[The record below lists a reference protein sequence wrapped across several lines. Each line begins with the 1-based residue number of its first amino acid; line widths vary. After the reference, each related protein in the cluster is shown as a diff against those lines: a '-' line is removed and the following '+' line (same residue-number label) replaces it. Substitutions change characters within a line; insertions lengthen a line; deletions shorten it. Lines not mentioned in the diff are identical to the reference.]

1 MVTPPLNAQVQRNK
15 GEEEGPENFGLRPSL
30 SRRKIN
36 QLVGLGMNAAKIF
49 FDGEEVTEF
58 IYNKAC
64 CK

>member
-49 FDGEEVTEF
+49 FLTERKSPNLYT
-58 IYNKAC
+58 IKHV
-64 CK
+64 